1 MRLTRAAPITAL
13 TLLLVG
19 CAGVQPSTQPVTP
32 GITAPPTPDPST
44 SGTPDTR
51 TGTSTSADTD
61 TDTESPAAPIGVL
74 SQLRRQRDEHR
85 QQIHDAAEL
94 ATADC
99 MNHRGFTYTPR
110 LYPGAL
116 GENPDWA
123 GLSPQQIGR
132 WMLALRGRTIP
143 PTTLAE
149 PDRISDPTI
158 LVAKGPVSTIYLR
171 RDACLTVGR
180 ATVYG
185 DLIGWLVAEQVVDHL
200 AEKAIEQAGGDEQR
214 QFDREARIAARHRDT
229 IERFSQLQKR
239 AAARAGR
246 LLRQP
251 K

>member
-1 MRLTRAAPITAL
+1 MRLTGAAPITAL

-19 CAGVQPSTQPVTP
+19 CAGVQPSTQPLRP
-32 GITAPPTPDPST
+32 GITAAPTPDPST

-51 TGTSTSADTD
+51 TGTGTSAG
-61 TDTESPAAPIGVL
+61 TESPAAPIGVL
-74 SQLRRQRDEHR
+74 SQLREQRDEHR

-94 ATADC
+94 VTADC
-99 MNHRGFTYTPR
+99 MNRRGFTYTPR

-180 ATVYG
+180 AAVYG
-185 DLIGWLVAEQVVDHL
+185 DLTGWLVAEQVVDHL
-200 AEKAIEQAGGDEQR
+200 AETAAGQAGGDEQR
-214 QFDREARIAARHRDT
+214 HVEREARIAARHRAV
-229 IERFSQLQKR
+229 IKQFAELQDR
-239 AAARAGR
+239 ALARAER